1 MQGSIRDRVTYA
13 LRNVN
18 DTKVFETE
26 ADCLR
31 AMNDL
36 AQMCLLGSFE
46 EDSDLDGVAPVV
58 RGLINKFGVILP
70 DDTLRATMTKVVLD
84 EKGSMMVR
92 EGCLAFLMHQETL
105 INDGRSAFE
114 ALTERQRID
123 LSGPWVRPM
132 VRLAA
137 EESDA
142 DTVFP
147 KLALKA
153 LVHNTTDQNK
163 SYLIDY
169 IESVERMFG
178 VDLDLP
184 LRDMVP
190 H

>member
-1 MQGSIRDRVTYA
+1 MHGSIRNRVNYA

-18 DTKVFETE
+18 DTKVFATE
-26 ADCLR
+26 ADGR
-31 AMNDL
+31 KAMNQL

-58 RGLINKFGVILP
+58 RGLINKFGVISP
-70 DDTLRATMTKVVLD
+70 DDALRATMTKVVLD
-84 EKGSMMVR
+84 DERPMMVR
-92 EGCLAFLMHQETL
+92 EGCLAFLMHQETIL
-105 INDGRSAFE
+105 NDGRSAFE

-137 EESDA
+137 EESE
-142 DTVFP
+142 VFP
-147 KLALKA
+147 KLALQA
-153 LVHNTTDQNK
+153 LVRNTTDRNK
-163 SYLIDY
+163 IYLIDY